1 MGTIEAASAPVP
13 MIYRVISLS
22 IFSGPSSLSQPTKA
36 AIKDTFLMAMDS
48 LSLSMER
55 LIIEAEISR
64 TSLERLEQTLSL
76 LHEIVLREDASIQLS
91 QSEVLSE
98 LWTKLG
104 KNDRKLRGF
113 AKNLMLLKSV
123 GGYRKRALA
132 HVAATLQ
139 TLGALSADMEE
150 LRSRVAA
157 PDVVGDRVPV
167 GVHMRSIKAGL
178 ERLKEGQVK
187 AKERENETM
196 REVFGI
202 EN

>member
-167 GVHMRSIKAGL
+167 GVHMKSIKAGL
-178 ERLKEGQVK
+178 ERLKEGQAK